1 MVDLL
6 CNGLSTFLDARP
18 RGISLVLRLCPK
30 RYAAVMS
37 LADTFLKE
45 EDEAPDAGDC
55 MGKPYECHRERCQA
69 WLIDIEVDREFDERK
84 DAA

>member
-1 MVDLL
+1 
-6 CNGLSTFLDARP
+6 
-18 RGISLVLRLCPK
+18 
-30 RYAAVMS
+30 MS

-55 MGKPYECHRERCQA
+55 TGKPYECHRERCQA